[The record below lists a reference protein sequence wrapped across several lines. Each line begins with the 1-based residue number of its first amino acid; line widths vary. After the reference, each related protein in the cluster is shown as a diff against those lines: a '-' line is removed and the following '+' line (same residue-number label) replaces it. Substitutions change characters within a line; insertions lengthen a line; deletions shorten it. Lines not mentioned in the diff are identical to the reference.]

1 MMNNIKLDSRY
12 AIPAGIKYRYEDF
25 GGIVYRR
32 HDDKLFFLNSRTAID
47 LLDLASTGTVQEI
60 VGMLGQLKMPKEK
73 IENQVLK
80 ILNSLKELGI
90 IYEVA

>member
-1 MMNNIKLDSRY
+1 MMNNLKMDSRY

-32 HDDKLFFLNSRTAID
+32 QDDKLFFMNSRTAID
-47 LLDLASTGTVQEI
+47 LLNMADQGTVREI
-60 VGMLGQLKMPKEK
+60 VGMLWQLKVPAEK

-80 ILNSLKELGI
+80 LLNSLKELGI